1 MTIPEIP
8 SLDKSLKPTLQEKI
22 DRKTKPTGAL
32 GRLEEIALQVG
43 LIQQSLEPTLKNPQI
58 VVFAADHGITQ
69 EGVSAYP
76 AEVTRQMVLNFTQ
89 GGAAINVFCRQH
101 RLGLQIV
108 DAGVQADFDESLP
121 ILRKKVNYGT
131 RNFLHQKAM
140 NHSELVQCLHAGA
153 DIVGDLYQKGT
164 QIIGFG
170 EMGIGNTSSAAL
182 LMHKLSGIP
191 LEYCVGR
198 GTGLNEAQ
206 FQQKLAVL
214 QKAAAFHQDISQD
227 TEEVLQTFG
236 GFEIA
241 MICGAMLKAASLNMI
256 ILVDGF
262 IASAAFLAAFSL
274 QKNIREYALACHL
287 SHEQGHQ
294 RLLDFLEMKPLLSL
308 GMHLGEGTG
317 CALAFPIL
325 QSAVSFLQE
334 MASFESA
341 GVSTKI

>member
-76 AEVTRQMVLNFTQ
+76 AEVTRQMVLNFIQ

-140 NHSELVQCLHAGA
+140 NHSELVQCLHSGA

-182 LMHKLSGIP
+182 LMHKLSSIP

-206 FQQKLAVL
+206 FQQKLVVL
-214 QKAAAFHQDISQD
+214 QKAAAFHQYISQD

-287 SHEQGHQ
+287 SNEQGHQ